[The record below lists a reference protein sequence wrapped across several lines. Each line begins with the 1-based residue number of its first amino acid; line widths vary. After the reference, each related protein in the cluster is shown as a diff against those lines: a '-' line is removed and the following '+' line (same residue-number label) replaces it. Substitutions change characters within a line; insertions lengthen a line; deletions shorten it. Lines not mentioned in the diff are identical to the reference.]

1 MGLPVGFGFRSPED
15 RLALCHP
22 IPEADSDD
30 STVLTR
36 CPVPAAAPHRRG
48 SRSTPLVPDASTIF
62 VRGLMTP
69 IDRTAHRAPR
79 RTMTVRTRLFV
90 LAFVAIAA
98 LLGLVI
104 TNAVPAWDQ
113 QRSLRNDSTTGRLGG
128 EASLPLFVGAQF
140 ERKLTAAYL
149 ADPTSAAK
157 KALQEQRAKTDAGL
171 ASFRKLSGTELQ
183 TDQRHRW
190 EYVEAV
196 YTQLKSLPKVRE
208 QVDART
214 GDPDKAT
221 GYYTTLVNKMI
232 AFYQALSA
240 MDDGPLT
247 LETRPLVGLFYASD
261 ALAQQ
266 DMLITQARDAS
277 TMTAAHRVAFAEAY
291 GTQQVMYERW
301 IAPYLPA
308 SEKTLYDKI
317 TSSKAWGQLQAAQRS
332 VITPPTDDIGKE
344 KIGDPAALARWDAA
358 YGQVSGQIAALNLKR
373 TQGLLAHGFQRAD
386 EIRTQVFIQGAVLLA
401 AILAIAGLIVWLI
414 RSISARLRQLRAQTE
429 DGARRLPDVVNRLR
443 RGEPVDA
450 EVEFPEPTREDEFG
464 HVAAA
469 LVGAQRTAVLQAA
482 NQAAD
487 RRGIGA
493 FMSAATERT
502 LGHIGQGLGHLEQVM
517 NRQDVHPSL
526 LEELVRIDG
535 SVTAARRHQ
544 EHVGVLA
551 GTIDHGAFYTE
562 PKSLL
567 DIVND
572 AAVETGSAERVDNQ
586 VTDTLYVSPEHVAG
600 VVKVV
605 AALLDN
611 GLGKSNAQVVVRSRM
626 AVHGAALEVEDA
638 GFGMVP
644 GAIEAANKSLT
655 HHDPATFEAMAS
667 RKGRLGLFVVAR
679 LAGRHHLHVSLR
691 PSPYRGITA
700 IVLIGAAALIRDN
713 HGGAAP
719 QQHPAT
725 TPGSLTHP
733 PAQAPTADPQ
743 GQLPRRRPTAP
754 APVPAADPADAH
766 AERQRLHHGEQPF
779 PAATDPHAA
788 GLPQRRRGEH
798 IPAVLR
804 DGGQLPQPQAP
815 ATSDPQ
821 QVASQWGAF
830 QDSAQQPQYQHPN
843 Q

>member
-1 MGLPVGFGFRSPED
+1 
-15 RLALCHP
+15 
-22 IPEADSDD
+22 
-30 STVLTR
+30 
-36 CPVPAAAPHRRG
+36 
-48 SRSTPLVPDASTIF
+48 
-62 VRGLMTP
+62 MTP

-104 TNAVPAWDQ
+104 TNAVPAWEQ

-128 EASLPLFVGAQF
+128 EASLPLFVGAQV

-157 KALQEQRAKTDAGL
+157 KALREQRAKTDAGL
-171 ASFRKLSGTELQ
+171 ASFRELSGTKLQ

-196 YTQLKSLPKVRE
+196 YAQLESLPKVRE
-208 QVDART
+208 RVDAHA
-214 GDPDKAT
+214 GDPDEAT

-232 AFYQALSA
+232 AFYQALST

-247 LETRPLVGLFYASD
+247 AETRPLVGLFYASD

-266 DMLITQARDAS
+266 DMLIAQARDS
-277 TMTAAHRVAFAEAY
+277 GTMTADHRVAFAEAY

-317 TSSKAWGQLQAAQRS
+317 TSSAAWSQLQAAQRS
-332 VITPPTDDIGKE
+332 VLTPPTDDVGKE
-344 KIGDPAALARWDAA
+344 KIGDPAALARWDTA

-386 EIRTQVFIQGAVLLA
+386 EIRTQVVIQGAVLLA
-401 AILAIAGLIVWLI
+401 AILAIAALIVWLI

-429 DGARRLPDVVNRLR
+429 DGAQRLPDVVNRLR
-443 RGEPVDA
+443 RGELVDA
-450 EVEFPEPTREDEFG
+450 EAEFPDPRHEDEFG

-469 LVGAQRTAVLQAA
+469 LVGAQRTAVRQAA

-493 FMSAATERT
+493 FMSTSTQRT

-517 NRQDVHPSL
+517 TRQDVHPSL

-535 SVTAARRHQ
+535 AVTAARRHQ
-544 EHVGVLA
+544 EHVGVLVGA
-551 GTIDHGAFYTE
+551 IDNRALYSE
-562 PKSLL
+562 PKTLL

-572 AAVETGSAERVDNQ
+572 AAVETGAARRVDNN
-586 VTDTLYVSPEHVAG
+586 VTDTLYVAPEHVAG
-600 VVKVV
+600 VVRVV

-611 GLGKSNAQVVVRSRM
+611 GLSKSTAQVVVRSRT
-626 AVHGAALEVEDA
+626 AVHGVALEVEDA
-638 GFGMVP
+638 GFGMTQD
-644 GAIEAANKSLT
+644 AIEAANKALS

-667 RKGRLGLFVVAR
+667 RNGQLGMFVVAHH
-679 LAGRHHLHVSLR
+679 AGHHHLHVSLR

-700 IVLIGAAALIRDN
+700 IVLIEAPALMRNNPAAASPRQR
-713 HGGAAP
+713 P
-719 QQHPAT
+719 QMA
-725 TPGSLTHP
+725 PGSP
-733 PAQAPTADPQ
+733 PRPSTQTPVEGPQ
-743 GQLPRRRPTAP
+743 DHLPRRRPSAP
-754 APVPAADPADAH
+754 APIPAADPAAAH

-779 PAATDPHAA
+779 PAATAPNAA
-788 GLPQRRRGEH
+788 QLPQRRAGEH

-804 DGGQLPQPQAP
+804 DGSQLPRPQSTAL
-815 ATSDPQ
+815 SDPQ
-821 QVASQWGAF
+821 EVASQWDAF
-830 QDSAQQPQYQHPN
+830 QDSAPQPHHQHPT